1 MSAKIYQ
8 KFNSLS
14 LQRSST
20 IENRVRKRENIG
32 VRSTQFETQREQ
44 TGFREDVIDIQ
55 SKRKKPKKSVTQ
67 VKDQRR
73 KMEERAGRYSHIIFK
88 AYIRYENIDFKS

>member
-14 LQRSST
+14 LQKSST
-20 IENRVRKRENIG
+20 IENRVRKRENTG

-44 TGFREDVIDIQ
+44 TGFREDVMDIQ
-55 SKRKKPKKSVTQ
+55 SKRKKPKKKCNPS
-67 VKDQRR
+67 QRLEKKNGR
-73 KMEERAGRYSHIIFK
+73 KSRQILTYYF
-88 AYIRYENIDFKS
+88 

>member
-20 IENRVRKRENIG
+20 IENRVRKRENTG

-88 AYIRYENIDFKS
+88 AYI